1 MVEERKAEK
10 VPIISLDVALPG
22 GDQENLLIYDDDNL
36 DDIVEVFSLNH
47 RKSSSSSSFNFI
59 LLIELDQNARRKLL
73 NRLKDVAFDSQLVEG
88 VSSLQHGDRA

>member
-1 MVEERKAEK
+1 VEDKKAEK

-47 RKSSSSSSFNFI
+47 RKSTFNLISF
-59 LLIELDQNARRKLL
+59 IELDQNARRKLL
-73 NRLKDVAFDSQLVEG
+73 NRLKDVAFDS
-88 VSSLQHGDRA
+88 

>member
-1 MVEERKAEK
+1 MEDKKAEK

-47 RKSSSSSSFNFI
+47 RKSTFNLISF
-59 LLIELDQNARRKLL
+59 IELDQNARRKLL
-73 NRLKDVAFDSQLVEG
+73 NRLKDVAFDS
-88 VSSLQHGDRA
+88 

>member
-1 MVEERKAEK
+1 MDDKKAEK

-47 RKSSSSSSFNFI
+47 RKSSFN
-59 LLIELDQNARRKLL
+59 L
-73 NRLKDVAFDSQLVEG
+73 SH
-88 VSSLQHGDRA
+88 S

>member
-1 MVEERKAEK
+1 MEDKKSEK

-47 RKSSSSSSFNFI
+47 RKSSSTT
-59 LLIELDQNARRKLL
+59 LLLTR
-73 NRLKDVAFDSQLVEG
+73 
-88 VSSLQHGDRA
+88 

>member
-1 MVEERKAEK
+1 MEDKRSEK

-47 RKSSSSSSFNFI
+47 RKFFLA
-59 LLIELDQNARRKLL
+59 LLYFLIHRARPERPKEAAEQAQRCRI
-73 NRLKDVAFDSQLVEG
+73 RLPTRGGRRLAW
-88 VSSLQHGDRA
+88 